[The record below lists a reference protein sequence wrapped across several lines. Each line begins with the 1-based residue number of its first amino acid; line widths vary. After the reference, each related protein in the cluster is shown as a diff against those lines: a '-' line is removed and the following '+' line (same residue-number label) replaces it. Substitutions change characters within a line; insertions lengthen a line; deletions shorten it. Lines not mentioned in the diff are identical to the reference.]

1 MHNRN
6 LHDCI
11 HVSIPSSLSFGH
23 LVTEKRVNHR
33 RKYGLKIPAI
43 FHFCGLGKAF
53 KLTKKLKNKITKI
66 GENLKETVRHY

>member
-1 MHNRN
+1 MIVFMFLFLPHWA
-6 LHDCI
+6 LDI
-11 HVSIPSSLSFGH
+11 F
-23 LVTEKRVNHR
+23 VTEKRVNHR